1 MKMSNEN
8 EKDRPTVL
16 EPATPGAE
24 TPGQVLGGKAQLYEL
39 LGEAVEVVFENAG
52 DELSEEAWDAI
63 QLGDAVYL
71 GDLVQTPRS
80 EVALEYGEDAATQ
93 IDTVL
98 RTKGLHLG
106 MVWEGWWPE
115 VVDKRAAAAGD
126 PEDTQPDAL
135 GASEDEDE
143 ASIDEDEEEEEDV
156 DEDEDTVPT
165 DRPATIKAAAST
177 KGSGPSAPPPPS
189 DADPGSNYSGPF
201 RDVEALRD
209 FLRRI
214 LYGLPPG
221 RSMEPK
227 DDVNVRRHLPANV
240 AKKNAIEVVR
250 DLAIEDIEFAKLV
263 VPVLSEFTGSIAK
276 GEWQACLTAMVQIAN
291 KHPGLDVP
299 GLHVKSGKV

>member
-1 MKMSNEN
+1 M
-8 EKDRPTVL
+8 
-16 EPATPGAE
+16 PGAG
-24 TPGQVLGGKAQLYEL
+24 TPGQVLGGKARLYEL
-39 LGEAVEVVFENAG
+39 LGEAVEALFENAG

-71 GDLVQTPRS
+71 GDLVQVPRS
-80 EVALEYGEDAATQ
+80 EIAEEYGDDAANE
-93 IDTVL
+93 IDAVL

-106 MVWEGWWPE
+106 MLWESWWPD
-115 VVDKRAAAAGD
+115 VVDKRVAVSDD
-126 PEDTQPDAL
+126 PEDTQP
-135 GASEDEDE
+135 E
-143 ASIDEDEEEEEDV
+143 AEEEDTIPS
-156 DEDEDTVPT
+156 E
-165 DRPATIKAAAST
+165 RPAPMSAAATT
-177 KGSGPSAPPPPS
+177 KPSGASAPPPG
-189 DADPGSNYSGPF
+189 DTEPGSGYSGPF

-263 VPVLSEFTGSIAK
+263 IPVLTEFTGTIAII
-276 GEWQACLTAMVQIAN
+276 GGMFVILAADLGQGPDPTVRVDLPVLRR
-291 KHPGLDVP
+291 LDRRNVRR
-299 GLHVKSGKV
+299 V